1 LVLVVTAGW
10 NANVGQ
16 LTRWEEVGG
25 RWRQVGSAVEVAI
38 GDAGLAWGRGLLTVP
53 AGRKKR
59 EGDHRSPAGMFAL
72 GFLYER
78 ADKVCVDD
86 PKSPD
91 YNRVV
96 TDAPRG
102 ELMRNYR
109 RAIFVN
115 HNSEGRAGEGSC
127 IFLHD
132 GSTPTV
138 GCTAMA
144 PDKLDELAAWLK
156 PGAHL
161 VQLPRAEYERLK
173 AKWKLP

>member
-10 NANVGQ
+10 DSASGT
-16 LTRWEEVGG
+16 LTRWEGDG
-25 RWRQVGSAVEVAI
+25 ARWHQVGAAVPVAL
-38 GDAGLAWGRGLLTVP
+38 GDAGLAWGRGLKAAG
-53 AGRKKR
+53 AGRQKR
-59 EGDHRSPAGMFAL
+59 EGDHRSPAGLFAI
-72 GFLYER
+72 GKMYDHAEG
-78 ADKVCVDD
+78 VCIDD
-86 PKSPD
+86 PESKD
-91 YNRVV
+91 YNKIV
-96 TDAPRG
+96 AEGRG
-102 ELMRNYR
+102 EPMTMYR
-109 RAIFVN
+109 RAIFVE
-115 HNSEGRAGEGSC
+115 HNTPAKKGLGSC